1 MGILDMITVTAG
13 VNAAQIGPELT
24 KRTSNMSNSS
34 FALIILLT
42 SLFVGNAYSES
53 LDSLGWV
60 KTSDDFEGTVS
71 YAKESSQ
78 IGVSECGSFSVNGT
92 VGLVMGD
99 PKTKPLVLSLSFY
112 GSEDRFDSKGKLK
125 IKTDAGITNTDVS
138 CNSKYGD
145 GKYTAQCFVVNINNG
160 LANKLSTT
168 KYARISLPS
177 KNIDL
182 KLGGDCSKTLLGI
195 NELASEYL
203 KSQ

>member
-1 MGILDMITVTAG
+1 MI
-13 VNAAQIGPELT
+13 N
-24 KRTSNMSNSS
+24 SN

-53 LDSLGWV
+53 LDSLGWQ
-60 KTSDDFEGTVS
+60 KNSDDFEGTFS
-71 YAKESSQ
+71 YVKESAQ
-78 IGVSECGSFSVNGT
+78 IGVSECESFSVNGVT
-92 VGLVMGD
+92 GVVMGD
-99 PKTKPLVLSLSFY
+99 PKTKPLVLRLSFY
-112 GSEDRFDSKGKLK
+112 GSEDRLDSKGKLK
-125 IKTDAGITNTDVS
+125 IKTDAGITDTDVS
-138 CNSKYGD
+138 CTNEYDD
-145 GKYTAQCFVVNINNG
+145 GKYTAQCFVFNINNG

-168 KYARISLPS
+168 KYARLSLSS